1 MSFYIAIIAFI
12 TSVIAGLIL
21 MIIAKNPSKEK
32 FMLLA
37 SLHGILLLAFIASL
51 ILRIDPNAF
60 NYFFMVFICSGIVL
74 SGIVWRT
81 DVAKAIK
88 YYFSLF
94 ILTIGMFLL
103 SPSMLVNFLLT
114 TKYSSASGESFLVQE
129 NFYIERQNTTM
140 KSDDMPY
147 YKLIRKRG
155 IFHTTIQRDISFNGK
170 LDSIKVLDFN
180 KQENGLIRGYTSKK
194 TFVSSS
200 SDSLD
205 VEIILKK
212 KSVDGVEYKL

>member
-37 SLHGILLLAFIASL
+37 SLHGILFLAYIASL
-51 ILRIDPNAF
+51 ILRKDPNAF
-60 NYFFMVFICSGIVL
+60 NYFFMIYVCSGIVL
-74 SGIVWRT
+74 SGLVWRT
-81 DVAKAIK
+81 EVAKGIK

-94 ILTIGMFLL
+94 IVTIGMFLL

-140 KSDDMPY
+140 KADDMPY

-155 IFHTTIQRDISFNGK
+155 IFHSTIQRDITFNGK

-180 KQENGLIRGYTSKK
+180 KQEHGLIRGYTSKK
-194 TFVSSS
+194 TYVSTS

-205 VEIILKK
+205 VEIIFKK